1 MNNTANGKR
10 YRRRKLQACIPYVL
24 LTLFAVLLL
33 VRAFYSFCS
42 SDEPF
47 YFSTAYR
54 FFRGDSIFLHDWF
67 PTQLSGV
74 LLLPFMAPYIWIT
87 GSTAGIILYFRIWY
101 VVLTFINALV
111 FYNILK
117 LHKSGTLSLMAA
129 VCVLFYAH
137 LNIATLS
144 YYTISVQC
152 FLTAMLF
159 IYHWEKLPMGNRRYL
174 ITAGILY
181 AISVLALPT
190 MAPVYL
196 ATVIILLILVL
207 IEKKMPVNSFVAT
220 LRRAELADLVKYT
233 FIGILIPAVIF
244 LAFLFTNVYIG
255 DFIGNIRYVLSDE
268 EHITSLIYPLK
279 KFFIS
284 INEVYGIY
292 AYLGYA
298 LAAVTF
304 LGDIFRKKEP
314 GPFQKKPLVY
324 LVFFLDLLL
333 FAAYFIKG
341 FAHTGYVQTAL
352 CLFALPLFFASEHKD
367 WTAFFTFFVNGL
379 LFSLVYSYSS
389 NGYLY
394 VLSMGHFIAGFGGM
408 IFVWD
413 FGRQLPGLVSSKTGK
428 TTYAL
433 NRFVTFLCTLVIFAV
448 MTETSVLRIIN
459 VYRDA
464 PLSAL
469 TERIEDGPAKWLYT
483 TPEHRKQ
490 YEEVRGVLAEYCMVD
505 PKEPQNNMLFISKL
519 LPWGYLCTD
528 MRVGAPTTWRI
539 DPGSERLEDYYSLNP
554 DRIPST
560 VLILN
565 KEYGCYDSCGDVEA
579 DPTPNLIEDTE
590 GFLPEYMK
598 ENDYEVIP
606 VACGTVYTLN
616 IQTP

>member
-1 MNNTANGKR
+1 MMNNKANGKR
-10 YRRRKLQACIPYVL
+10 YRRRRLQGCIPYVIL
-24 LTLFAVLLL
+24 ILCAILLL
-33 VRAFYSFCS
+33 VRAFLGFCA

-54 FFRGDSIFLHDWF
+54 FFRGDSLFLHDWF

-74 LLLPFMAPYIWIT
+74 ILLPFMAPYIWIT
-87 GSTAGIILYFRIWY
+87 GSTAGILLYFRIWY
-101 VVLTFINALV
+101 VVLTLINALV

-117 LHKSGTLSLMAA
+117 QHKPGSLSFMAA

-144 YYTISVQC
+144 YYTVSVQC

-159 IYHWEKLPMGNRRYL
+159 IYHWEKLPMGNKKHL

-181 AISVLALPT
+181 AVSVLALPT
-190 MAPVYL
+190 MAVGYL
-196 ATVIILLILVL
+196 LTVIPLLVL
-207 IEKKMPVNSFVAT
+207 VIIEKKMPVNAFVAT
-220 LRRAELADLVKYT
+220 LRRAELADLLKYT
-233 FIGILIPAVIF
+233 FIGILIPAAVF

-255 DFIGNIRYVLSDE
+255 DFISNIRYVLSDE
-268 EHITSLIYPLK
+268 EHATSLIYPLR

-298 LAAVTF
+298 LTAVTF
-304 LGDIFRKKEP
+304 LGDVFTKKGP
-314 GPFQKKPLVY
+314 GPLQKKPLVY

-333 FAAYFIKG
+333 FIAYFIKG
-341 FAHTGYVQTAL
+341 FGHTGYVQTAL
-352 CLFALPLFFASEHKD
+352 CLFCLPLFFASEHKD

-379 LFSLVYSYSS
+379 LFSLCYSYSS

-408 IFVWD
+408 FFIWD
-413 FGRQLPGLVSSKTGK
+413 FGRQLPGLVSAKTGK
-428 TTYAL
+428 TTYGL
-433 NRFVTFLCTLVIFAV
+433 NRFVTFLCTLAICAV
-448 MTETSVLRIIN
+448 MLETASLRIVN

-464 PLSAL
+464 PLTAL
-469 TERIEDGPAKWLYT
+469 TERIPDGPAKWLYT
-483 TPEHRKQ
+483 TPGHLKQ
-490 YEEVRGVLAEYCMVD
+490 YEEVSGVLAEYCRVD
-505 PKEPQNNMLFISKL
+505 PEKPQDNMLFISKL

-539 DPGSERLEDYYSLNP
+539 EPGSERLEEYYSLNP

-590 GFLPEYMK
+590 GFLPEYME

-606 VACGTVYTLN
+606 VICGTLYTRP
-616 IQTP
+616 QK